1 MPLWSSPEDIQV
13 DNNDRYNSRPR
24 FSTNT
29 TFNFP
34 LSSESLL
41 FFGKGSY
48 ATGDVVF
55 IQDDTIS
62 DNIVVDVNV
71 RYWSQEDLDQAQVC
85 TLSRAVGE
93 GFGIFV
99 RS

>member
-1 MPLWSSPEDIQV
+1 MVQWSGPEDIV
-13 DNNDRYNSRPR
+13 NNDRYNSAPR

-41 FFGKGSY
+41 FY
-48 ATGDVVF
+48 AHGRYTAGNIVF
-55 IQDDTIS
+55 VQDDTIS
-62 DNIVVDVNV
+62 DNIAIDVNV
-71 RYWSQEDLDQAQVC
+71 RYGSQKDLDQAQVC
-85 TLSRAVGE
+85 TLRRAVGE